1 MNVII
6 SVIVP
11 AYNVELYIARC
22 LESLKNQSFTN
33 FEVIVVDDGS
43 KDNTVK
49 IIEQFV
55 RCDTRFKMVQQK
67 NSGQGSARN
76 HGIKLAEGDYLS
88 FVDSDDWVHR
98 DYLMNL
104 YNSIK
109 SSGADI
115 AMCNVDRVWADGKR
129 KNNNSI
135 YRKAE
140 IITDMVNYLPRAS
153 MSVCDKMFKR
163 SLFDDLY
170 FPEDIKFEDFALM
183 PQVLIRAK
191 KMISIEDVL
200 YFYFWREGSTTNQKK
215 INRDILKAQH
225 VLEKSELNEKCPQ
238 MLQMFFVKNV
248 MGSLIW
254 GILKEE
260 NSCDEV
266 KKIMEEGILKYPELA
281 DSDFA
286 TFMGKR
292 KKQFGYF
299 LLQGKYKKAQR
310 YVLFSESIASI
321 MRRVKQLFAR

>member
-1 MNVII
+1 
-6 SVIVP
+6 
-11 AYNVELYIARC
+11 
-22 LESLKNQSFTN
+22 
-33 FEVIVVDDGS
+33 
-43 KDNTVK
+43 
-49 IIEQFV
+49 
-55 RCDTRFKMVQQK
+55 
-67 NSGQGSARN
+67 
-76 HGIKLAEGDYLS
+76 
-88 FVDSDDWVHR
+88 
-98 DYLMNL
+98 
-104 YNSIK
+104 
-109 SSGADI
+109 
-115 AMCNVDRVWADGKR
+115 
-129 KNNNSI
+129 
-135 YRKAE
+135 
-140 IITDMVNYLPRAS
+140 
-153 MSVCDKMFKR
+153 
-163 SLFDDLY
+163 
-170 FPEDIKFEDFALM
+170 
-183 PQVLIRAK
+183 
-191 KMISIEDVL
+191 MISIEDVL

-310 YVLFSESIASI
+310 YVLFSESIASDYSGA
-321 MRRVKQLFAR
+321 L